1 MKVFLSTTRSP
12 YDASI
17 EIVLPGI
24 QERLNGITVH
34 IDSKLSGIE
43 ASIRGIETSIPDKVD
58 KKLDNVVN
66 TIRTEMAEMQ
76 ATAFHAVANAI
87 TPHQQ
92 FERNLEVFSPA
103 IIDNRNNQAAQ
114 RKTTREITENRTT
127 ENRTY
132 PNAQLSP
139 HFASLLLMWDEWHGD
154 KPLQG
159 GFDQMEKVYK
169 SKWRKHFNAAQT
181 RHYTRI

>member
-43 ASIRGIETSIPDKVD
+43 ASIRGIETSIPDKKA

-66 TIRTEMAEMQ
+66 TIKEIPRRHGPIFTG
-76 ATAFHAVANAI
+76 TGFHKEN
-87 TPHQQ
+87 
-92 FERNLEVFSPA
+92 
-103 IIDNRNNQAAQ
+103 
-114 RKTTREITENRTT
+114 KTSGETCVT
-127 ENRTY
+127 
-132 PNAQLSP
+132 
-139 HFASLLLMWDEWHGD
+139 G
-154 KPLQG
+154 
-159 GFDQMEKVYK
+159 
-169 SKWRKHFNAAQT
+169 SK
-181 RHYTRI
+181 